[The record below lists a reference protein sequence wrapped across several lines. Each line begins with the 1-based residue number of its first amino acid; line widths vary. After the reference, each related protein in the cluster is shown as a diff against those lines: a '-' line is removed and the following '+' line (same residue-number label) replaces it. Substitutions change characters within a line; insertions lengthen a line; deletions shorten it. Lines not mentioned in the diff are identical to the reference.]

1 MRTKLNIP
9 SGEQQQKC
17 FAIHAEENVIVQA
30 AIHGISLV
38 GCDIY
43 CTTQPCILC
52 ARKIISIQPKNLYY
66 LHGYHDVDAI
76 RLFEEVAEY
85 GIMLHK
91 FNGNDVYHWG
101 FK

>member
-9 SGEQQQKC
+9 SGEQPQKC

-52 ARKIISIQPKNLYY
+52 ARK
-66 LHGYHDVDAI
+66 
-76 RLFEEVAEY
+76 
-85 GIMLHK
+85 
-91 FNGNDVYHWG
+91 
-101 FK
+101 